1 MSSPRAKASYH
12 NVRIIVII
20 TLAVT
25 LCYPAVVNTA
35 AVRSEKLLQGVLL
48 RDSRNVKMPPSSQ
61 ESDEE
66 DAAKR
71 YCSNHNTPCGWAVYD
86 SYTRDIIYY
95 MKNTCECLDESYK
108 CVRERDDLSASA
120 YVYRCRQNTT
130 ADDIPMSSDD
140 SI

>member
-1 MSSPRAKASYH
+1 MSSPRAKAISYR
-12 NVRIIVII
+12 NVRIIVIV

-35 AVRSEKLLQGVLL
+35 AVRSEGVLL
-48 RDSRNVKMPPSSQ
+48 RDSRDVKMPPSSQ

-66 DAAKR
+66 DATKTKQF
-71 YCSNHNTPCGWAVYD
+71 CHHNRPCGWAVYD
-86 SYTRDIIYY
+86 SYTRDIMYY

-108 CVRERDDLSASA
+108 CVRERDDLSSSA